1 MKGTIEYGLLI
12 SVVGYT
18 VTLITLALLYVAFQ
32 NLPRLLHLH
41 LHTRLRKAGKP
52 ASPGDALHIPSD
64 EAAAIAMAL
73 HLYLNELHDETSTK
87 VTIRRVSKSY
97 SPWNSKI
104 FGMRHPIRR

>member
-12 SVVGYT
+12 SVVGYL
-18 VTLITLALLYVAFQ
+18 VTLVTLALLYVAFQ
-32 NLPRLLHLH
+32 IFPKFLHLH
-41 LHTRLRKAGKP
+41 LRSRLRKAGKP
-52 ASPGDALHIPSD
+52 IPPGEVHHIPSD

-87 VTIRRVSKSY
+87 VTIRSVSKSY
-97 SPWNSKI
+97 SPWNSKF